1 MEAAPQLDNHMTKK
15 PIKNIIDLRNICK
28 NFQLGEVEVK
38 VLQDV
43 DLAIKQGEMVAIFG
57 KSGSGKSTM
66 MNLIGC
72 LDTSTSGEYYF
83 DGKLVNEFSEEAL
96 AELRSVDI
104 SFIFQSFHLLPGKTV
119 YQNVMLPLEY
129 QRSFSGS
136 RDEYVKEALQKAQ
149 LEEEQWHKKPGLL
162 SGGQRQRVAIA
173 RALVAKP
180 KLLLADEPTGNLD
193 TKTGVN
199 VLEELRMLNTE
210 YGTTIVIVT
219 HDDFV
224 ADLVDRVIH
233 LQDGRVINNNA
244 DSKSV

>member
-1 MEAAPQLDNHMTKK
+1 MKNKK
-15 PIKNIIDLRNICK
+15 QKNIIELKGICK
-28 NFQLGEVEVK
+28 NFQLGEVEIS
-38 VLQDV
+38 VLKKI
-43 DLAIKQGEMVAIFG
+43 DLIIKQGEMVAIFG

-72 LDTSTSGEYYF
+72 LDVPTSGEYYF
-83 DGKLVNEFSEEAL
+83 DGELVNNFSEEDL

-129 QRSFSGS
+129 QRSFSGN
-136 RDEYVKEALQKAQ
+136 RDIYVQEALQKAQ
-149 LEEEQWHKKPGLL
+149 LEEEQWHKKPSLL

-233 LQDGRVINNNA
+233 LQDGQIIN
-244 DSKSV
+244 S

>member
-1 MEAAPQLDNHMTKK
+1 MTKMNK
-15 PIKNIIDLRNICK
+15 QKNIIDLRNICK
-28 NFQLGEVEVK
+28 NFQLGEFEVK
-38 VLQDV
+38 VLQNV

-119 YQNVMLPLEY
+119 YQNVILPLEY

-149 LEEEQWHKKPGLL
+149 LEEDQWHKRPGLL

-233 LQDGRVINNNA
+233 LQDGRVINNNT
-244 DSKSV
+244 DPKEV

>member
-1 MEAAPQLDNHMTKK
+1 MKQKK
-15 PIKNIIDLRNICK
+15 DIKKNSIVSLRNIDK
-28 NFQLGEVEVK
+28 DFQLGEHAVH
-38 VLQDV
+38 VLKNIS
-43 DLAIKQGEMVAIFG
+43 LEIETGEMIAIFG
-57 KSGSGKSTM
+57 KSGSGKSTL

-72 LDTSTSGEYYF
+72 LDIPTKGEYYF
-83 DGKLVNEFSEEAL
+83 NDTHVNTLSENEL
-96 AELRSVDI
+96 ASLRSIDI

-129 QRSFSGS
+129 QRGFTG
-136 RDEYVKEALQKAQ
+136 DKHEYVRNAFEKAQ
-149 LEEEQWHKKPGLL
+149 LEEEQWHKKPNLL

-210 YGTTIVIVT
+210 YGTTVVIVT
-219 HDDFV
+219 HDEYI
-224 ADLVDRVIH
+224 AEMVDRVIT
-233 LQDGRVINNNA
+233 LKDGAIQT
-244 DSKSV
+244 

>member
-1 MEAAPQLDNHMTKK
+1 MSHKDL
-15 PIKNIIDLRNICK
+15 KNIIQLHDICK

-38 VLQDV
+38 VLQHV
-43 DLAIKQGEMVAIFG
+43 DLSIKKGEMVAIFG

-72 LDTSTSGEYYF
+72 LDTPTSGQYYF
-83 DGKLVNEFSEEAL
+83 DGKLVNDFSEEAL

-129 QRSFSGS
+129 QRSFEGD
-136 RDEYVKEALQKAQ
+136 RDAYVIEALQKAQ
-149 LEEEQWHKKPGLL
+149 LEEEQWHKRPGLL

-199 VLEELRMLNTE
+199 VLDELRMLNTE

-233 LQDGRVINNNA
+233 LQDGRVINNNS
-244 DSKSV
+244 DPKNV

>member
-1 MEAAPQLDNHMTKK
+1 MTNTIKQ
-15 PIKNIIDLRNICK
+15 KNIIQLKNICK
-28 NFQLGEVEVK
+28 NFQLGQVEVK
-38 VLQDV
+38 VLQNV
-43 DLAIKQGEMVAIFG
+43 DLNIAQGEMVAIFG

-72 LDTSTSGEYYF
+72 LDTPTSGEYYF

-129 QRSFSGS
+129 QRSFSGD

-149 LEEEQWHKKPGLL
+149 LEQEQWHKRPGLL

-199 VLEELRMLNTE
+199 VLQELRALNAE

-219 HDDFV
+219 HDDFI

-233 LQDGRVINNNA
+233 LQDGRVVNNNA
-244 DSKSV
+244 DPKSV

>member
-1 MEAAPQLDNHMTKK
+1 MKK
-15 PIKNIIDLRNICK
+15 ETKNIIELKNICK
-28 NFQLGEVEVK
+28 NFQLGELTVN
-38 VLQDV
+38 VLKNV
-43 DLAIKQGEMVAIFG
+43 DLEIQAGEMVAIFG

-72 LDTSTSGEYYF
+72 LDIPSSGDYYF
-83 DGKLVNEFSEEAL
+83 DGKHVNEFTQEEL

-119 YQNVMLPLEY
+119 YENVMLPLEY
-129 QRSFSGS
+129 QRSFKGDI
-136 RDEYVKEALQKAQ
+136 DEYVKDALVKAQ
-149 LEEEQWHKKPGLL
+149 LEEAQWHKKPSLL

-199 VLEELRMLNTE
+199 VLDELRMLNTE
-210 YGTTIVIVT
+210 FGTTVVIVT
-219 HDDFV
+219 HDDYI
-224 ADLVDRVIH
+224 AHLVDRVIT
-233 LQDGRVINNNA
+233 LQDGRVVNTE
-244 DSKSV
+244 K

>member
-1 MEAAPQLDNHMTKK
+1 MKNNK
-15 PIKNIIDLRNICK
+15 KNIIELKNISK
-28 NFQLGEVEVK
+28 NFQLGELEVQ
-38 VLQDV
+38 VLKNV
-43 DLAIKQGEMVAIFG
+43 DLTITQGEMVAIFG

-72 LDTSTSGEYYF
+72 LDVPSSGDYSF
-83 DGKLVNEFSEEAL
+83 DGQLVNNLSEEDL

-129 QRSFSGS
+129 QRSFSGD
-136 RDEYVKEALQKAQ
+136 RDEYVKEALQKSQ

-199 VLEELRMLNTE
+199 VLDELRMLNE
-210 YGTTIVIVT
+210 VYGTTVVIVT
-219 HDDFV
+219 HDDFI

-233 LQDGRVINNNA
+233 LKDGRVVNEKDI
-244 DSKSV
+244 

>member
-1 MEAAPQLDNHMTKK
+1 MTKK
-15 PIKNIIDLRNICK
+15 NTKNIIKLKNICK

-43 DLAIKQGEMVAIFG
+43 DLNIKQGEMVAIFG

-72 LDTSTSGEYYF
+72 LDTPTSGEYYF
-83 DGKLVNEFSEEAL
+83 DGKLVNEFSEESL

-129 QRSFSGS
+129 QRSFSGD
-136 RDEYVKEALQKAQ
+136 RDAYVKEALEKAQ

-199 VLEELRMLNTE
+199 VLDELRMLNTE
-210 YGTTIVIVT
+210 FGTTIVIVT

-244 DSKSV
+244 DPKSV